1 MYVYT
6 HSSFLVA
13 EQYLFFNQGW
23 SVGKA
28 LDVAAAAG
36 SIENRNNQPGAE
48 MLRLFSLKTGL
59 ALPADLKLID
69 LHEVL
74 GSGDAVLLEYEH
86 AEVTVASPSVPAA
99 GTV

>member
-1 MYVYT
+1 
-6 HSSFLVA
+6 
-13 EQYLFFNQGW
+13 
-23 SVGKA
+23 
-28 LDVAAAAG
+28 
-36 SIENRNNQPGAE
+36 

-59 ALPADLKLID
+59 ALPADLKLVD

-86 AEVTVASPSVPAA
+86 AEVTAASPSVPAA